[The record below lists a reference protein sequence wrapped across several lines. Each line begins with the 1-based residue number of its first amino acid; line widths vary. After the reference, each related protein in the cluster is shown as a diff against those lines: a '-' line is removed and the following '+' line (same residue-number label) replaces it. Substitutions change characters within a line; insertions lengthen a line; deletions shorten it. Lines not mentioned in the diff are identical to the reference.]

1 MSIRLELSD
10 VVIKD
15 FSDTEEYYSV
25 FQGTFNEASDTT
37 MYELTL
43 HTDKGNIEVKSG
55 CASYS
60 SPHGLMGYANVLR
73 YFLEVATNNPKEISI
88 VDVLDS
94 LLWSCT
100 VGGGYLLK
108 VDDHEKEFTVY
119 DWDSPDN
126 FSKTTKED
134 IKKFLQEAGVL
145 NERTIS

>member
-1 MSIRLELSD
+1 
-10 VVIKD
+10 
-15 FSDTEEYYSV
+15 
-25 FQGTFNEASDTT
+25 

-43 HTDKGNIEVKSG
+43 HTDKGNIEIKSG
-55 CASYS
+55 CVSYS